1 MSVYKKQINYLNSDK
16 ALKEVIINS
25 LNEVEPSLEFDIYH
39 YLLDSIVSQQLSV
52 KVADI
57 IFNRVLDLFPERYP
71 EAKQLIY
78 LDDEIL
84 RKAGLSYRKVSYL
97 KNVAEFSLNNSME
110 FEFLQKMTD
119 NEIIEYLTQIKGVG
133 KWTVQMLLM
142 FPLDRPDVFPVDDLG
157 IQTNMKAIYGL
168 VSDKNISNSLTKKEL
183 KLALEKIAES
193 WKPYR
198 TLASKYIWNWSKT

>member
-16 ALKEVIINS
+16 VLKKLIINS
-25 LNEVEPSLEFDIYH
+25 LNEIEPSLEFDIYH

-97 KNVAEFSLNNSME
+97 KNVAEFSLNNSIE

>member
-16 ALKEVIINS
+16 VLKEIIINS
-25 LNEVEPSLEFDIYH
+25 LNDIKPSLEFDIYH